1 MEILTYPQECCQ
13 YSGYSSGQGRK
24 KQGKKRSH
32 TWTKRILELLN
43 DFQEKWPL
51 LLAMKKSLG
60 TFDKILHRAKGE
72 SQESHPWE
80 IEVETESSNPKDKD
94 KRIKLWSLKTQGS
107 FSSISHYTSLPFC
120 NTAVL
125 IKSSNWKRT
134 RGAEQ
139 GQKTKERKKRGGG
152 LGEGKKHE
160 QEWAGNSKRLKD
172 NCWLENKNLVY
183 KNQSVARRRNNVR
196 EGG

>member
-1 MEILTYPQECCQ
+1 MT
-13 YSGYSSGQGRK
+13 
-24 KQGKKRSH
+24 
-32 TWTKRILELLN
+32 
-43 DFQEKWPL
+43 
-51 LLAMKKSLG
+51 KSLG

-80 IEVETESSNPKDKD
+80 IEVDTESSDPKDKD

-107 FSSISHYTSLPFC
+107 FSSISHYTSLSFC
-120 NTAVL
+120 NTAAL

-139 GQKTKERKKRGGG
+139 GGKMKERRG
-152 LGEGKKHE
+152 EEDWEKVRKHE
-160 QEWAGNSKRLKD
+160 REWAGNSKRLKD

-183 KNQSVARRRNNVR
+183 KNQSVARRRNNIR